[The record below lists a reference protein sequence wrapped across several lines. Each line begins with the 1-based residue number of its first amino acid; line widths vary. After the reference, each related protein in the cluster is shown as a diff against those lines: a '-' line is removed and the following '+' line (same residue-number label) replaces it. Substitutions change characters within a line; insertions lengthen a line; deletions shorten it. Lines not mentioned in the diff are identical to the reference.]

1 MTLYRAA
8 PRDGVAWITGAST
21 GIGRHLALDL
31 ARQGY
36 RVAATAR
43 DPEGLASLERE
54 AAAQGL
60 GIAAFPCDVRDE
72 AAMER
77 TVAAIE
83 SMMGPVVLAVLN
95 AGVYSPTYGERL
107 EAHSFATIFS
117 INVVGVVNAL
127 VPVADRMRD
136 RGFGQ
141 IALVGSVTAYFG
153 LPATAAYGGSKA
165 ALNAIAQSLRYDF
178 DKLNIRLQIINPGFV
193 ETPLTAAV
201 HFPMPALMPA
211 GEASRRIAAGLAS
224 GGFEIAFPRRL
235 VWPMKALAL
244 LPAGLV
250 HRLMYAGTG
259 WGKRRFGRRK
269 G

>member
-8 PRDGVAWITGAST
+8 PKDGVAWITGAST

-43 DPEGLASLERE
+43 DPDGLASLEGE
-54 AAAQGL
+54 AAALGL
-60 GIAAFPCDVRDE
+60 GIVAFPCDVRDE
-72 AAMER
+72 AAMGR

-83 SMMGPVVLAVLN
+83 DRLGPIVLAVLN
-95 AGVYSPTYGERL
+95 AGIYSPTYGERL
-107 EAHSFATIFS
+107 ETLNFSSTFA
-117 INVVGVVNAL
+117 INVLGVTNAL

-141 IALVGSVTAYFG
+141 VALVGSVTAYFG
-153 LPATAAYGGSKA
+153 LPVAAAYGGSKA
-165 ALNAIAQSLRYDF
+165 ALNSIAQSLRYDF
-178 DKLNIRLQIINPGFV
+178 DKLNIRLQIVNPGFV
-193 ETPLTAAV
+193 ETPLTAGNR
-201 HFPMPALMPA
+201 FPMPALLPA
-211 GEASRRIAAGLAS
+211 GEASRRIAAGLRS

-235 VWPMKALAL
+235 VWPMKVLAL
-244 LPAGLV
+244 LPTGLV
-250 HRLMYAGTG
+250 HRLMYVATG
-259 WGKRRFGRRK
+259 WDKRRFGRKK